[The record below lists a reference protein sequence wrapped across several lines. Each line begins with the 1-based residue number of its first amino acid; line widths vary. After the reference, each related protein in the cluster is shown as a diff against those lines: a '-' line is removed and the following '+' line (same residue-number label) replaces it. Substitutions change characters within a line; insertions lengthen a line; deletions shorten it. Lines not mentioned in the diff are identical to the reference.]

1 MLTGWYPTFKC
12 GRVLARREIE
22 SELRADSSV
31 GYSPDD
37 AFGIIRMNST
47 FVEFV
52 ERTFKLKGMAVTA
65 MCSAFTLFEI
75 VIMAFSFHSL
85 YSHPAI
91 SLGEKLA
98 LSIAMA
104 AVLGGLGAMMWMLL
118 LRKDLFQYTHYPV
131 RFNRVTRK
139 IYFFR
144 HNDAGGVTVVP
155 WGSPYAFF
163 HIGRGAQNRELRD
176 LRCHLLDRN
185 QQIQQT
191 YTVGHFWHHDDHI
204 LEQWALICRYM
215 QDGPEGCYDDPLDR
229 VITLSSDPT
238 LRNCWLMVILM
249 MGTAL
254 MPLRTNLMFPIY
266 GALALC
272 RWLTFK
278 TCRKPVFPP
287 EIEAECEIDPEDPY
301 RLPEPRFMAEFAS
314 DPAIYARAL
323 ERHKER
329 MMWRPE
335 K

>member
-1 MLTGWYPTFKC
+1 MLTGWIPEFKFN
-12 GRVLARREIE
+12 RVISGVERASAL
-22 SELRADSSV
+22 SADSV
-31 GYSPDD
+31 EGICPDD
-37 AFGIIRMNST
+37 AFGLIRFNGTYM
-47 FVEFV
+47 EFV
-52 ERTFKLKGMAVTA
+52 DRTFKIKGMAN
-65 MCSAFTLFEI
+65 C
-75 VIMAFSFHSL
+75 
-85 YSHPAI
+85 AI
-91 SLGEKLA
+91 SFVVCF
-98 LSIAMA
+98 IAA
-104 AVLGGLGAMMWMLL
+104 WMLVDPSMSLTRMEGGFFGNLGLFSIL
-118 LRKDLFQYTHYPV
+118 LAMSSAMFAMVWFVYLRHDLFQYTHYPV
-131 RFNRVTRK
+131 RFNRITRK

-144 HNDAGGVTVVP
+144 HNGPGGVTVVP

-185 QQIQQT
+185 QQIQRT
-191 YTVGHFWHHDDHI
+191 FTIGHFWEHEDDI
-204 LEQWALICRYM
+204 REPWALICRYM
-215 QDGPEGCYDDPLDR
+215 QDGPEGCYDDPRDR

-238 LRNCWLMVILM
+238 IRNCWLMVILM

-266 GALALC
+266 GALTLC

-287 EIEAECEIDPEDPY
+287 EIEAECQIGPGDPY

-329 MMWRPE
+329 VMWRPE
-335 K
+335 N

>member
-1 MLTGWYPTFKC
+1 MLTGWQPRFPV
-12 GRVLARREIE
+12 GRRLNHPERS
-22 SELRADSSV
+22 SELRHDIPSQF
-31 GYSPDD
+31 SPDD
-37 AFGIIRMNST
+37 AFGLIAMNSQYID
-47 FVEFV
+47 FVD
-52 ERTFKLKGMAVTA
+52 RSFKVKGMAATL
-65 MCSAFTLFEI
+65 SASLMVIFFTGVNVNLFIQSSEMREGLTGLWPHLLFI
-75 VIMAFSFHSL
+75 SVVVAAANFVCWWVI
-85 YSHPAI
+85 
-91 SLGEKLA
+91 
-98 LSIAMA
+98 
-104 AVLGGLGAMMWMLL
+104 
-118 LRKDLFQYTHYPV
+118 LRNDLFQYTHYPV
-131 RFNRVTRK
+131 RFNRITRK

-144 HNDAGGVTVVP
+144 HNGPGGVTVVP

-191 YTVGHFWHHDDHI
+191 FTVGHFWHHDDHI

-215 QDGPEGCYDDPLDR
+215 KDGPENCYDDPRDR

-238 LRNCWLMVILM
+238 IRNCWLMVILM

-254 MPLRTNLMFPIY
+254 MPLRTNLMFPVY
-266 GALALC
+266 GALTLC

-278 TCRKPVFPP
+278 TCRRPVFPP
-287 EIEAECEIDPEDPY
+287 EIEAECQIDPGDPY

-329 MMWRPE
+329 VMWRPE
-335 K
+335 N

>member
-1 MLTGWYPTFKC
+1 M
-12 GRVLARREIE
+12 
-22 SELRADSSV
+22 
-31 GYSPDD
+31 
-37 AFGIIRMNST
+37 
-47 FVEFV
+47 EFV
-52 ERTFKLKGMAVTA
+52 DRTFKLKGMAVTA
-65 MCSAFTLFEI
+65 MCSAFILFEVI
-75 VIMAFSFHSL
+75 IMAFSLHGV
-85 YSHPAI
+85 YSHPQI
-91 SLGEKLA
+91 SLGEKMV
-98 LSIAMA
+98 LSTTIA
-104 AVLGGLGAMMWMLL
+104 AVLGGLSAMMWMLL

-131 RFNRVTRK
+131 RFNRITRK

-144 HNDAGGVTVVP
+144 HNGPGGVTVVP

-191 YTVGHFWHHDDHI
+191 FTIGHFWEHEDDI
-204 LEQWALICRYM
+204 REPWALICRYM
-215 QDGPEGCYDDPLDR
+215 QDGPENCYDDPRDR

-238 LRNCWLMVILM
+238 IRNCWLMVILM
-249 MGTAL
+249 MGTAFI
-254 MPLRTNLMFPIY
+254 PFRKNVMFPVY
-266 GALALC
+266 GALTLC

-287 EIEAECEIDPEDPY
+287 EIEAECQIDPEDPY

-329 MMWRPE
+329 VMWRPE
-335 K
+335 N

>member
-1 MLTGWYPTFKC
+1 M
-12 GRVLARREIE
+12 
-22 SELRADSSV
+22 
-31 GYSPDD
+31 
-37 AFGIIRMNST
+37 
-47 FVEFV
+47 
-52 ERTFKLKGMAVTA
+52 KGMVCCLAALAGCLLGAWALISPTISLSQMSGGIA
-65 MCSAFTLFEI
+65 GNLGTLAI
-75 VIMAFSFHSL
+75 LI
-85 YSHPAI
+85 AI
-91 SLGEKLA
+91 SSA
-98 LSIAMA
+98 MIA
-104 AVLGGLGAMMWMLL
+104 GLWFVYL
-118 LRKDLFQYTHYPV
+118 KYDLFQYTHYPV
-131 RFNRVTRK
+131 RFNRITRK

-144 HNDAGGVTVVP
+144 HNGPGGVTVVP

-163 HIGRGAQNRELRD
+163 HIGRGAQNPELLD

-191 YTVGHFWHHDDHI
+191 FTIGHFWEHEDDI
-204 LEQWALICRYM
+204 REPWALICRYM
-215 QDGPEGCYDDPLDR
+215 QEGPESCYDDPLDR

-238 LRNCWLMVILM
+238 IRNCWLMVILM

-254 MPLRTNLMFPIY
+254 MPLRTNLMFPVY
-266 GALALC
+266 GALTLC

>member
-1 MLTGWYPTFKC
+1 
-12 GRVLARREIE
+12 
-22 SELRADSSV
+22 
-31 GYSPDD
+31 
-37 AFGIIRMNST
+37 MNST

-52 ERTFKLKGMAVTA
+52 DRTFKLKGMAATA
-65 MCSAFTLFEI
+65 MFSAFVAFDVYI
-75 VIMAFSFHSL
+75 FAFSLEAL
-85 YSHPAI
+85 YSHPRI
-91 SLGEKLA
+91 EQGERIVLSLVA
-98 LSIAMA
+98 T
-104 AVLGGLGAMMWMLL
+104 AVYGGLAAMMWMLL

-131 RFNRVTRK
+131 RFNRITRK

-144 HNDAGGVTVVP
+144 HNGPGGVTVVP

-163 HIGRGAQNRELRD
+163 HIGRGAQNPELRD

-191 YTVGHFWHHDDHI
+191 FTVGHFWHHDDHI

-215 QDGPEGCYDDPLDR
+215 QDGPEGCFDDPLDR
-229 VITLSSDPT
+229 VITLSADPT

-266 GALALC
+266 GALTLC

-287 EIEAECEIDPEDPY
+287 EIEAKCQIDADDPY

-335 K
+335 R

>member
-1 MLTGWYPTFKC
+1 MLTGWQPRFPI
-12 GRVLARREIE
+12 GRRLNHPERS
-22 SELRADSSV
+22 SELRHDVPSQF
-31 GYSPDD
+31 SPDD
-37 AFGIIRMNST
+37 AFSLIAMNSQYID
-47 FVEFV
+47 FVD
-52 ERTFKLKGMAVTA
+52 RSFKVKGMAATL
-65 MCSAFTLFEI
+65 SASLMVIFFTGVNVNLFIQSSEMREGLAGLWPHLLFI
-75 VIMAFSFHSL
+75 TVVVAAANFVCWWVI
-85 YSHPAI
+85 
-91 SLGEKLA
+91 
-98 LSIAMA
+98 
-104 AVLGGLGAMMWMLL
+104 
-118 LRKDLFQYTHYPV
+118 LRNDLFQYTHYPV
-131 RFNRVTRK
+131 RFNRITRK

-144 HNDAGGVTVVP
+144 HNGPGGVTVVP

-163 HIGRGAQNRELRD
+163 HIGRGAQNPELVD

-191 YTVGHFWHHDDHI
+191 FTIGHFWEHEDDI
-204 LEQWALICRYM
+204 REPWALICRYM
-215 QDGPEGCYDDPLDR
+215 QDSPENCYDDPRDR

-249 MGTAL
+249 MGTAF
-254 MPLRTNLMFPIY
+254 MPFRKNVMFPVY
-266 GALALC
+266 GALTLC

-287 EIEAECEIDPEDPY
+287 EIEAECQIDPEDPY

-329 MMWRPE
+329 VIWRPE

>member
-1 MLTGWYPTFKC
+1 MLTGWYPPFKR
-12 GRVLARREIE
+12 GRVLARQEIG
-22 SELRADSSV
+22 SELRTESSN
-31 GYSPDD
+31 GHSPDD

-47 FVEFV
+47 FVDFV

-65 MCSAFTLFEI
+65 MCSAFILFEVI
-75 VIMAFSFHSL
+75 IMAFSLHGV
-85 YSHPAI
+85 YSHPRI
-91 SLGEKLA
+91 SLGEKMV
-98 LSIAMA
+98 LSTTIA
-104 AVLGGLGAMMWMLL
+104 AVLGGLSAMMWMLL

-131 RFNRVTRK
+131 RFNRITRK

-144 HNDAGGVTVVP
+144 HNGPDGVTVVP

-163 HIGRGAQNRELRD
+163 HIGRGAQNPELLD

-191 YTVGHFWHHDDHI
+191 FTIGHFWEHEDDI
-204 LEQWALICRYM
+204 REPWALICRYM
-215 QDGPEGCYDDPLDR
+215 QDGPENCYDDPRDR

-238 LRNCWLMVILM
+238 IRNCWLMVILM

-254 MPLRTNLMFPIY
+254 MPLRTNLMFPVY
-266 GALALC
+266 GALTLC

-287 EIEAECEIDPEDPY
+287 EIEAECQIDPGDPY

-329 MMWRPE
+329 VMWRPE
-335 K
+335 N